1 MVHKI
6 FFLEALMSLY
16 SIFKMLYL
24 SLLLLVVVVSTHLK
38 PLHSLAID
46 NSYPS
51 KKILDLISDV

>member
-1 MVHKI
+1 
-6 FFLEALMSLY
+6 
-16 SIFKMLYL
+16 MLYL